1 MATILVVEDRP
12 LNRKFLATLLKTA
25 GHDVLEAGDGVE
37 GLSVAERMRPDLVI
51 SDILMPTIDGY
62 QLVRRMREIPTLART
77 PVLFYTASYHE
88 GEARALAEQCGVSD
102 ILTKPSDINEILVK
116 IQSVLARGKSP
127 APPPPDPAQFTRDH
141 LEVVSSALASRTE
154 AFEASEHRMA
164 ALVDVAREIAGER
177 DPNAL
182 LNKVCDAA
190 REVTLAQQAIITLLS
205 DDESELRMVAT
216 SGANGHAGPPRV
228 PLETSGFAPVI
239 REGRALRL
247 SHEGEILVVP
257 IATARHVYGCLELRS
272 KLGANVFTAID
283 EEVARTLGTQAGIAY
298 ENVRLYED
306 LRNHTVALEQEVVD
320 RRRAEL
326 ALRESEARTQFALG
340 VAAVGIWELD
350 LTTAKMAWSDT
361 LAPIFGLKPV
371 QSPRTFQGF
380 LDVIH
385 ADDRVAVQ
393 QAFERA
399 AHEKSE
405 LAHEFR
411 AVWPDGGVRWIAGRA
426 RVLRDERNIP
436 RRVTGIAMDI
446 SERKSL
452 EEQFRQ
458 AQKMEA
464 IGQLAGGVAHDF
476 NNLLTAIRGYA
487 DLLLESVSHA
497 DHRRADLDEIVKAAD
512 RAASLTRQLLAFS
525 RQQVLQPALL
535 DVNVLVTDMSKM
547 LRRLIG
553 EDIELATT
561 LVPSGA
567 PVYADA
573 GQLEQILMNLVV
585 NARDAMPGGGRL
597 SVEIAN
603 VTLDDN
609 YVMHHSVVRPGEFV
623 MLAVS
628 DNGIGMDAG
637 TRRRIFEPFFT
648 TKERGRGTGLG
659 LATVY
664 GIVKQSDG
672 YIWVYSE
679 PQLGTTFKVYLPR
692 AESTV
697 HVESRP
703 ETRQTPGGSETVLLV
718 EDEDSVRFLS
728 RKLLERAGYRVFDAA
743 DPEQAVD
750 TFAQHRGVIDLLV
763 SDVIMPGSSGPALYD
778 RLSSLDPDL
787 HVLYM
792 SGYTADAVAHHAAV
806 VANAVFLQK
815 PFTADTLL
823 LKVREA
829 LDR

>member
-1 MATILVVEDRP
+1 
-12 LNRKFLATLLKTA
+12 
-25 GHDVLEAGDGVE
+25 
-37 GLSVAERMRPDLVI
+37 
-51 SDILMPTIDGY
+51 
-62 QLVRRMREIPTLART
+62 
-77 PVLFYTASYHE
+77 
-88 GEARALAEQCGVSD
+88 
-102 ILTKPSDINEILVK
+102 
-116 IQSVLARGKSP
+116 
-127 APPPPDPAQFTRDH
+127 
-141 LEVVSSALASRTE
+141 
-154 AFEASEHRMA
+154 
-164 ALVDVAREIAGER
+164 
-177 DPNAL
+177 
-182 LNKVCDAA
+182 
-190 REVTLAQQAIITLLS
+190 
-205 DDESELRMVAT
+205 
-216 SGANGHAGPPRV
+216 
-228 PLETSGFAPVI
+228 
-239 REGRALRL
+239 
-247 SHEGEILVVP
+247 
-257 IATARHVYGCLELRS
+257 
-272 KLGANVFTAID
+272 
-283 EEVARTLGTQAGIAY
+283 
-298 ENVRLYED
+298 
-306 LRNHTVALEQEVVD
+306 
-320 RRRAEL
+320 
-326 ALRESEARTQFALG
+326 
-340 VAAVGIWELD
+340 
-350 LTTAKMAWSDT
+350 
-361 LAPIFGLKPV
+361 V

-380 LDVIH
+380 LDLIH
-385 ADDRVAVQ
+385 ADDRAAVQ

-399 AHEKSE
+399 AHEQSE

-411 AVWPDGGVRWIAGRA
+411 AVWPDGSVRWIAGRA
-426 RVLRDERNIP
+426 RVLRDERNTAI
-436 RRVTGIAMDI
+436 RVTGIAMDI

-487 DLLLESVSHA
+487 DLLLESISHA
-497 DHRRADLDEIVKAAD
+497 DHRHADLDEIVKAAD

-553 EDIELATT
+553 ENIELATT
-561 LVPSGA
+561 LVPTGA

-585 NARDAMPGGGRL
+585 NAREAMPNGGRL
-597 SVEIAN
+597 TIEIAT
-603 VTLDDN
+603 VTLDDA
-609 YVMHHSVVRPGEFV
+609 YVMHHSVMRPGEFV

-679 PQLGTTFKVYLPR
+679 PQRGTTFKVYLPR
-692 AESTV
+692 AESTDQ
-697 HVESRP
+697 VEARP
-703 ETRQTPGGSETVLLV
+703 EKRKTPGGSETVLLV

-728 RKLLERAGYRVFDAA
+728 RKLLERAGYQVFDAA
-743 DPEQAVD
+743 NPQQAID
-750 TFAQHRGVIDLLV
+750 TFVQHRGTIDLLV
-763 SDVIMPGSSGPALYD
+763 TDVIMPGSSGPALYD
-778 RLSSLDPDL
+778 HLSSLDSAL
-787 HVLYM
+787 RVLYM

-806 VANAVFLQK
+806 VASAVFLQK

-823 LKVREA
+823 TKVREA